1 MRSSLAQKMPSSR
14 HYSYGQSARPW
25 KNIAT
30 YFRELADTHERLQPM
45 AALAEAIA
53 ESIFATEGLH
63 GLTSMYDLHMSQ
75 SRDIC
80 GNPHLRIHWDIK
92 NQQFEFTYED
102 GTLKPWNRVCERSEV
117 FDVLERFL
125 TKRARWFYRAE
136 PTKQSG

>member
-1 MRSSLAQKMPSSR
+1 MPSSR
-14 HYSYGQSARPW
+14 HYSYGHSAIPW
-25 KNIAT
+25 KHIAT
-30 YFRELADTHERLQPM
+30 YFRQRAETLESFEPM

-53 ESIFATEGLH
+53 ASEFATEGLH
-63 GLTSMYDLHMSQ
+63 GLTSMYDLHISQ

-80 GNPHLRIHWDIK
+80 GNPHLRIHWDSK

-102 GTLKPWNRVCERSEV
+102 GTQKPWNRVCERSEV

-125 TKRARWFYRAE
+125 TKRARWFHRVE